1 MIKTVIFDIDNTLY
15 DFARA
20 NRFGM
25 EAVRDY
31 CRRSF
36 GLEEPHFREYY
47 RKAWR
52 MAGERVGSDTA
63 AIHNRMLRFQCM
75 MELLGKPLF
84 PHVKTL
90 ACTYWDTVL
99 EQMKPYPGIAELF
112 RTLHEDQIRIGIGT
126 DMTAYI
132 QYRKLE
138 ELGVAPYVD
147 LVVTSEEAGVE
158 KPDPKFFG
166 LCAEKAGCAAE
177 ECAFIGDN
185 VKKDVQGSIAAG
197 MHGIWYSQ
205 GKEPEAG
212 LMYPVIR
219 SFEAADEVKKFHEL
233 AQTPLILTSQVVR
246 VHFYRL
252 VEQFYPDVHVLSFNE
267 ISNNI
272 QIQAIGNITL

>member
-1 MIKTVIFDIDNTLY
+1 MQSITRSMRKTVIFDIDNTLY

-147 LVVTSEEAGVE
+147 LVVTSEEVFRAVRGEGRMRGGGMCIYRRQCE
-158 KPDPKFFG
+158 K
-166 LCAEKAGCAAE
+166 GCAGLDRRRNARDLVQPGKRTGSG
-177 ECAFIGDN
+177 AYVPGD
-185 VKKDVQGSIAAG
+185 
-197 MHGIWYSQ
+197 
-205 GKEPEAG
+205 P
-212 LMYPVIR
+212 
-219 SFEAADEVKKFHEL
+219 FF
-233 AQTPLILTSQVVR
+233 
-246 VHFYRL
+246 
-252 VEQFYPDVHVLSFNE
+252 
-267 ISNNI
+267 
-272 QIQAIGNITL
+272 

>member
-1 MIKTVIFDIDNTLY
+1 MIKAVIFDIDNTLY
-15 DFARA
+15 DFDRA

-31 CRRSF
+31 CRCSF
-36 GLEEPHFREYY
+36 GLEEPRFRECY

-52 MAGERVGSDTA
+52 MAEQRVGSDTA

-75 MELLGKPLF
+75 MELLGEPLF

-99 EQMKPYPGIAELF
+99 EKMEPYPGIVQLF
-112 RTLHEDQIRIGIGT
+112 QNLHGRQIRIGVGT

-138 ELGVAPYVD
+138 ELGVSPFVD
-147 LVVTSEEAGVE
+147 MVVTSEEAGVE

-166 LCAEKAGCAAE
+166 MCVEKAGCSAG
-177 ECAFIGDN
+177 ECAFIGDS
-185 VKKDVQGSIAAG
+185 VKKDVQGSIASG
-197 MHGIWYSQ
+197 LHGIWYSQ

-212 LMYPVIR
+212 VPYPVIR
-219 SFEAADEVKKFHEL
+219 FFEEAEEV
-233 AQTPLILTSQVVR
+233 IC
-246 VHFYRL
+246 
-252 VEQFYPDVHVLSFNE
+252 NM
-267 ISNNI
+267 
-272 QIQAIGNITL
+272 

>member
-15 DFARA
+15 DFDRA

-52 MAGERVGSDTA
+52 MAEERVGADTA

-75 MELLGKPLF
+75 IELLGRPLF

-90 ACTYWDTVL
+90 ACAYWDTVL
-99 EQMKPYPGIAELF
+99 EQMKPYPGIIRLF
-112 RTLHEDQIRIGIGT
+112 QTLHEDQIRIGIGT

-138 ELGVAPYVD
+138 ELGVSPYVD

-166 LCAEKAGCAAE
+166 LCAEKAGCSAE

-185 VKKDVQGSIAAG
+185 VKKDVQGSLAAG

-205 GKEPEAG
+205 GAEPEEG
-212 LMYPVIR
+212 LPYPVIS
-219 SFEAADEVKKFHEL
+219 SFERAEEVKNFITDL
-233 AQTPLILTSQVVR
+233 
-246 VHFYRL
+246 
-252 VEQFYPDVHVLSFNE
+252 DV
-267 ISNNI
+267 
-272 QIQAIGNITL
+272 